1 MAGPHGA
8 LSDGR
13 VGDARTAPMGRTY
26 VVLLKVRFKP
36 SLNCNLS
43 RAAARLA
50 GLSIGVSRRNKVI
63 PAFRLLTSFI

>member
-1 MAGPHGA
+1 VVAVLQRPKKEAQHMAGPHGA

-43 RAAARLA
+43 PRSCATGRAFYWGKQA
-50 GLSIGVSRRNKVI
+50 
-63 PAFRLLTSFI
+63 